1 MCVFFITQNIQCT
14 KFCHTIPKKT
24 TFFKK
29 NHKKRYQFF
38 VFFGILLYIIRFG
51 FLEDFMDYLIISDF
65 YNNQTLAFLKKDNSI
80 INVFDLSE
88 NSVSNIYVGLIKD
101 KIDNLRSVFVEFA
114 DTKGFCKLSKEE
126 FSHVKTG
133 DKLLVQVKTE
143 PKGEKLHTLTTEIS
157 FTGKYVVIFPN
168 ETFTKISS
176 KINDT
181 DKRDILK
188 QLGDKINAGVIFRT
202 NSEDANLESIKE
214 EIDYYLNKFKS
225 IYNKFEHISAKEC
238 VYKSDRLMSICNN
251 LNDETTIVTDTKEIY
266 QYLIANS
273 VNVVLYENKDVSL
286 QNKYALGKVIKE
298 AKSKNIWLKSGAY
311 IVIETT
317 EALTS
322 IDVNSGKNSSSKN
335 VEENHY
341 MINKEAIGEIL
352 HQVKLRN
359 ISGIIIIDF
368 INMTKQYQKSICE
381 ELKKQARSDSLVKVV
396 GFTRLGLMEMTRKKQ
411 DKTLMEILET
421 K

>member
-1 MCVFFITQNIQCT
+1 
-14 KFCHTIPKKT
+14 
-24 TFFKK
+24 
-29 NHKKRYQFF
+29 
-38 VFFGILLYIIRFG
+38 
-51 FLEDFMDYLIISDF
+51 MDYLIISNF

-202 NSEDANLESIKE
+202 NSEDASLESINE
-214 EIDYYLNKFKS
+214 EIDYYLNKFES
-225 IYNKFEHISAKEC
+225 INNKFEHISAKEC

-273 VNVVLYENKDVSL
+273 VNAVLYENKDVSL

-381 ELKKQARSDSLVKVV
+381 ELKKQAGSDSLIKVV